1 MGGMFMIIEQNTD
14 YSAHSANEEHRHVEK
29 NHAAAQEIPNTSVTT
44 AVIDGVAYIVEH
56 ETAQTARETP
66 LEKIR
71 KLILRDAENFH
82 KQGGKRA
89 EMA

>member
-1 MGGMFMIIEQNTD
+1 MIIEQNTN
-14 YSAHSANEEHRHVEK
+14 YSAHISNEEHCRVE
-29 NHAAAQEIPNTSVTT
+29 NHAAAQEIPNPSVTT

>member
-1 MGGMFMIIEQNTD
+1 MIIEQNTN
-14 YSAHSANEEHRHVEK
+14 YSAHSSNEDHCHVE
-29 NHAAAQEIPNTSVTT
+29 NHAAAQRFPNASVTA

-56 ETAQTARETP
+56 ETARTARETP

-71 KLILRDAENFH
+71 KLILRDVENFH